1 MTNYDLNF
9 FYLVS
14 YGADK
19 FSCFLD
25 VSFIQFSETVKHH
38 DKLDEFYL
46 GFVIHGTESQ
56 GSCQITIQASPV
68 SYLIVDYMIP
78 FDGVIAQIVKK
89 HFLAE

>member
-1 MTNYDLNF
+1 MQGGLSSSGNFNSYYYNGGNMTNYDLNF

-56 GSCQITIQASPV
+56 GSCQITI
-68 SYLIVDYMIP
+68 
-78 FDGVIAQIVKK
+78 
-89 HFLAE
+89 